1 MRFSNFKI
9 TFLEYTFLKNKIN
22 GVIFMNSKFRNAA
35 LGAAVFMSV
44 VGGASTL
51 EAAPITQNAPT
62 QGISSL
68 EMTGGAPEYSQSV
81 GGHVVDD
88 KFFKSPE
95 YLNSIKGF
103 QIDEKLMKK
112 NPALRGL
119 NGMIRIP
126 VDKTVVDW
134 NIKPDADGFTEISN
148 NDKAGR
154 FPGRLDK
161 VNTAFKEGIVNINDP
176 GTLTQ
181 KIFGN
186 KSLLLMHIEKHNQD
200 TWRNGGFSYNY
211 TVKNTLKGNVD
222 VTVTHGDYWKPH
234 SDFKDYKPSC
244 LTPEEYV
251 NFKTVFPEGF
261 TERNAALVPYFAQS
275 NRNFRYYYLSDT
287 PDITEKEYKGIRRFN
302 PRAFNDNNPVS
313 KALRDQ
319 FGIDSV
325 EQSKAASGVKQ
336 VAYEFTS
343 QSPEAKTLSPVGQTT
358 HDETIHIPAVG
369 GKNEHLAARGAK
381 IAAMLQLKKEG
392 KNGYVDKVTCLGP
405 NGDGTYKFD
414 VSCKVYDTANT
425 AIRNMSFDK
434 DGLMQTNGIYNVPFQ
449 NDDVASMVDQNR
461 PMTASE
467 IDGMVTHL
475 DQSDIELLQSVQAE
489 QKARD
494 MLTISESTEY
504 GPFGLDDFSFVPGKD
519 GRGTASL
526 EYVLP
531 QNAGYSEQ
539 EAADYGFS
547 ATKDYLGSQGRLTA
561 DSNIS
566 VADVTRLNDGDL
578 VVEVD
583 ATNIVPKMSK
593 SYDLEDAKG
602 TKAAP
607 TMSTSYDFEDV
618 KGIKV
623 PEPFSIKD
631 VMSKSE
637 ELVKSTADLASA
649 KVSEKVAGV
658 ALNEHMSTYVNGGSS
673 FFDKIKTKMAVMS
686 EFGSI
691 EKLNEQTNKLSDRAA
706 DAVRNTSKASQAF
719 DKSVDSL
726 RQSVAETCSNDPKVM
741 KSFERFASDA
751 NAFKYAVNEG
761 TDKNTRSAQKQ
772 MKESYK
778 AFQGELKNYGKS
790 YELNRE
796 TIRRDD
802 ELSKAPSIIRPGM
815 TDKQVCQV
823 LLNKEMSGGAASL
836 SEAEKAV
843 MPELIKRFG
852 SDSKGNIDVEKGIQ
866 RTSAALNGVSSNHI
880 TNDSKAEVYAVA
892 KGIESKLNVS
902 TNAKADISKA
912 NSVSKPSRG
921 RDEGNTL

>member
-1 MRFSNFKI
+1 
-9 TFLEYTFLKNKIN
+9 
-22 GVIFMNSKFRNAA
+22 MNSKFRNAA
-35 LGAAVFMSV
+35 LGAAVMMSV
-44 VGGASTL
+44 AAGASTL
-51 EAAPITQNAPT
+51 EAAPVTQNAPT
-62 QGISSL
+62 QGISSY
-68 EMTGGAPEYSQSV
+68 EMTGGAPEYSQSI
-81 GGHVVDD
+81 GGKAVDD
-88 KFFKSPE
+88 KFFKSAE

-103 QIDEKLMKK
+103 RIDQKILDK

-126 VDKTVVDW
+126 VDKTIKDW
-134 NIKPDADGFTEISN
+134 NIKVDAEGFTEIGN
-148 NDKAGR
+148 NTKAPR
-154 FPGRLDK
+154 FPGRLDD
-161 VNTAFKEGIVNINDP
+161 VNNAFKQGLVNINDP
-176 GTLTQ
+176 GTFTQ
-181 KIFGN
+181 KIFHN
-186 KSLLLMHIEKHNQD
+186 KSILLMHIEKHNQD
-200 TWRNGGFSYNY
+200 TWRKGGFSYNY
-211 TVKNTLKGNVD
+211 TMRNTLDGNVD
-222 VTVTHGDYWKPH
+222 PTVTHGEYWKPH

-244 LTPEEYV
+244 LTKEEYAD
-251 NFKTVFPEGF
+251 FKSVFPEGL
-261 TERNAALVPYFAQS
+261 TERNASLVPYFAQS
-275 NRNFRYYYLSDT
+275 NRNFRHYFLTDM
-287 PDITEKEYKGIRRFN
+287 PNITEKEFAKIREIN
-302 PRAFNDNNPVS
+302 LRAFNDNNPVS
-313 KALRDQ
+313 KALRNQ
-319 FGIDSV
+319 FGMDFV
-325 EQSKAASGVKQ
+325 EQSKTASMVKQ
-336 VAYEFTS
+336 VAFEAAS
-343 QSPEAKTLSPVGQTT
+343 QSPKAEMLSPVAQTT
-358 HDETIHIPAVG
+358 RDETIHIPAFG
-369 GKNEHLAARGAK
+369 GKNEHLAARGAR

-392 KNGYVDKVTCLGP
+392 KNGYVDKVTCLGS

-434 DGLMQTNGIYNVPFQ
+434 DGLMQTNGIYNVHFQ

-461 PMTASE
+461 PMTAAE
-467 IDGMVTHL
+467 IDGRVSHL
-475 DQSDIELLQSVQAE
+475 DQSDIELIQSVQAE

-539 EAADYGFS
+539 EASDYGLS
-547 ATKDYLGSQGRLTA
+547 ATKDYLDSQGRLTA

-583 ATNIVPKMSK
+583 ATNIAPKMSK
-593 SYDLEDAKG
+593 SYDL
-602 TKAAP
+602 
-607 TMSTSYDFEDV
+607 EDV

-637 ELVKSTADLASA
+637 DLVKSTADLASA

-673 FFDKIKTKMAVMS
+673 LFDKIKTKMAVMS
-686 EFGSI
+686 EFGST

-726 RQSVAETCSNDPKVM
+726 RQSVAETCNNDPKVM

-866 RTSAALNGVSSNHI
+866 RTSVALNGVSSNHI
-880 TNDSKAEVYAVA
+880 TNDSKAEVHAVA
-892 KGIESKLNVS
+892 KGIESKLNAS

-921 RDEGNTL
+921 RDEENTL

>member
-1 MRFSNFKI
+1 
-9 TFLEYTFLKNKIN
+9 
-22 GVIFMNSKFRNAA
+22 MNNKFRNAA

-44 VGGASTL
+44 VGGASAL

-88 KFFKSPE
+88 KFFKSAE

-103 QIDEKLMKK
+103 QIDQKILKE

-126 VDKTVVDW
+126 VDKTIKDW
-134 NIKPDADGFTEISN
+134 DIKAGANGFTEISN
-148 NDKAGR
+148 NSKAPR
-154 FPGRLDK
+154 FPGRLDDVNNAFRDGK
-161 VNTAFKEGIVNINDP
+161 VNIDDP
-176 GTLTQ
+176 GTFTQ
-181 KIFGN
+181 KIFHN
-186 KSLLLMHIEKHNQD
+186 KSILLMHIEKHNQD
-200 TWRNGGFSYNY
+200 TWIKGGFSYNY
-211 TVKNTLKGNVD
+211 TMRNTLDGNVD
-222 VTVTHGDYWKPH
+222 PTVSHGEYWKPH
-234 SDFKDYKPSC
+234 SDFRDYKPSC
-244 LTPEEYV
+244 LTQAEYR

-275 NRNFRYYYLSDT
+275 NRNFRRYYLTDM
-287 PDITEKEYKGIRRFN
+287 PNITVDEFTKIREFN

-358 HDETIHIPAVG
+358 HDETIHIPAFG
-369 GKNEHLAARGAK
+369 GKNEHLAARGAR

-449 NDDVASMVDQNR
+449 NDDVASIVDQNR

-475 DQSDIELLQSVQAE
+475 DQSDIELLKSVQAE

-539 EAADYGFS
+539 EAADYGLS

-566 VADVTRLNDGDL
+566 VADVTCLNDGDL

-583 ATNIVPKMSK
+583 ATNIAPKMFK
-593 SYDLEDAKG
+593 SYDLEDVKG
-602 TKAAP
+602 T
-607 TMSTSYDFEDV
+607 
-618 KGIKV
+618 KV

-637 ELVKSTADLASA
+637 DLVKSTANLASA

-880 TNDSKAEVYAVA
+880 TNDSKAEVHAAA
-892 KGIESKLNVS
+892 KGIESKLNAASNV
-902 TNAKADISKA
+902 KADINKFNSASK
-912 NSVSKPSRG
+912 SSRG

>member
-1 MRFSNFKI
+1 
-9 TFLEYTFLKNKIN
+9 
-22 GVIFMNSKFRNAA
+22 MNNKFRNAA

-44 VGGASTL
+44 VGGASAL

-81 GGHVVDD
+81 GGYAVDD
-88 KFFKSPE
+88 KFFKSAE

-103 QIDEKLMKK
+103 QIDQKILKE

-126 VDKTVVDW
+126 VDKTIKDW
-134 NIKPDADGFTEISN
+134 DIKAGANGFTEISN
-148 NDKAGR
+148 NTKAPR
-154 FPGRLDK
+154 FPGRLDYVNNAFRDGK
-161 VNTAFKEGIVNINDP
+161 VNIDDP
-176 GTLTQ
+176 GTFTQ
-181 KIFGN
+181 KIFHN
-186 KSLLLMHIEKHNQD
+186 KSILLMHIEKHNQD
-200 TWRNGGFSYNY
+200 TWIKGGFSYNY
-211 TVKNTLKGNVD
+211 TMRNTLDGNVD
-222 VTVTHGDYWKPH
+222 PTVSHGEYWKPH
-234 SDFKDYKPSC
+234 SDFRDYKPSC
-244 LTPEEYV
+244 LTQAEYR

-275 NRNFRYYYLSDT
+275 NRNFRRYYLTDM
-287 PDITEKEYKGIRRFN
+287 PNITVDEFTKIREFN

-358 HDETIHIPAVG
+358 HDETIHIPAFG
-369 GKNEHLAARGAK
+369 GKNEHLAARGAR

-434 DGLMQTNGIYNVPFQ
+434 GGLMQTNGIYNVPFQ
-449 NDDVASMVDQNR
+449 NDDVASIVDQNR

-475 DQSDIELLQSVQAE
+475 DQSDIELLQSFQAE

-539 EAADYGFS
+539 EAADYGLS
-547 ATKDYLGSQGRLTA
+547 ATKDYLGSQGRLTT

-578 VVEVD
+578 IVEVD
-583 ATNIVPKMSK
+583 ATNIAPKMSK
-593 SYDLEDAKG
+593 SYDLEDVKG
-602 TKAAP
+602 T
-607 TMSTSYDFEDV
+607 
-618 KGIKV
+618 KV
-623 PEPFSIKD
+623 PEPFSIKE

-637 ELVKSTADLASA
+637 DLVKSTANLASA
-649 KVSEKVAGV
+649 KVSEKAAGV

-686 EFGSI
+686 EFGST

-751 NAFKYAVNEG
+751 NAYKYAVNEG
-761 TDKNTRSAQKQ
+761 IDKNTRSAQKQ

-778 AFQGELKNYGKS
+778 AFQGELKNYGES

-796 TIRRDD
+796 TIKRDD
-802 ELSKAPSIIRPGM
+802 EISKAPSIIRLGM
-815 TDKQVCQV
+815 SDKQICQV

-836 SEAEKAV
+836 SEAEKIV
-843 MPELIKRFG
+843 TPELIKRFG
-852 SDSKGNIDVEKGIQ
+852 SDGKGNIDVEKGIQ
-866 RTSAALNGVSSNHI
+866 RTSAALNGVSSNYI
-880 TNDSKAEVYAVA
+880 TNDSKGEVHAA
-892 KGIESKLNVS
+892 ARGIESKLNATSNV
-902 TNAKADISKA
+902 KADISKV
-912 NSVSKPSRG
+912 NSASKSSRSKS
-921 RDEGNTL
+921 EENTL

>member
-1 MRFSNFKI
+1 
-9 TFLEYTFLKNKIN
+9 
-22 GVIFMNSKFRNAA
+22 MNNKFRNAA

-44 VGGASTL
+44 VGGASAL

-68 EMTGGAPEYSQSV
+68 EMTGGNSFEFSQSV
-81 GGHVVDD
+81 GGHAVDD
-88 KFFKSPE
+88 KFFKSAE

-103 QIDEKLMKK
+103 QIDQKILKK

-126 VDKTVVDW
+126 VDKTIKDW
-134 NIKPDADGFTEISN
+134 DIKVGAKGFTQLSN
-148 NDKAGR
+148 NDKDDR
-154 FPGRLDK
+154 FPARLDM
-161 VNTAFKEGIVNINDP
+161 VNDAFKQGLVDINNP

-181 KIFGN
+181 GIFHN
-186 KSLLLMHIEKHNQD
+186 KSILLMHIEKYNQD
-200 TWRNGGFSYNY
+200 TWKNGGFSYNY
-211 TVKNTLKGNVD
+211 TVRNLTNDNVD
-222 VTVTHGDYWKPH
+222 VTVTKGEYWKPH

-244 LTPEEYV
+244 LTKEEYAD
-251 NFKTVFPEGF
+251 FKSVFPEGL
-261 TERNAALVPYFAQS
+261 TERNASLIPYFAQS
-275 NRNFRYYYLSDT
+275 NRNFRHYFLTDMPNISQ
-287 PDITEKEYKGIRRFN
+287 KEFAKIREIN
-302 PRAFNDNNPVS
+302 LRAFNDNNPVS
-313 KALRDQ
+313 KALRNQ
-319 FGIDSV
+319 FGMDFV
-325 EQSKAASGVKQ
+325 EQSKTASMVKQ
-336 VAYEFTS
+336 VAFEAFP
-343 QSPEAKTLSPVGQTT
+343 QSPEAKMLSPVAQTT
-358 HDETIHIPAVG
+358 HDETIHIPAFG
-369 GKNEHLAARGAK
+369 GKNEHLAARGAR
-381 IAAMLQLKKEG
+381 IAAMLQLKEEG

-425 AIRNMSFDK
+425 AIRKMSFDK

-461 PMTASE
+461 PMTAAE
-467 IDGMVTHL
+467 IDGRVSHL
-475 DQSDIELLQSVQAE
+475 DQSDIELIQSVQAE

-539 EAADYGFS
+539 EASDYGLS
-547 ATKDYLGSQGRLTA
+547 ATKDYLDSQGRLTA

-583 ATNIVPKMSK
+583 ATNIAPKMFK
-593 SYDLEDAKG
+593 SYDLEDVKG
-602 TKAAP
+602 T
-607 TMSTSYDFEDV
+607 
-618 KGIKV
+618 KV

-637 ELVKSTADLASA
+637 DLVKSTANLASA

-726 RQSVAETCSNDPKVM
+726 RQSVAEACSNDPKVM

-852 SDSKGNIDVEKGIQ
+852 SNSKGNIDVEKGIQ

-880 TNDSKAEVYAVA
+880 TNDSKAEVHAVA
-892 KGIESKLNVS
+892 KGIEFKLNAS

-912 NSVSKPSRG
+912 NSVSKSSRG
-921 RDEGNTL
+921 RDEGNMR

>member
-22 GVIFMNSKFRNAA
+22 EVIFMNSKFRNAA

-44 VGGASTL
+44 VGGASAL
-51 EAAPITQNAPT
+51 EAAPITQNAPS
-62 QGISSL
+62 QGISSF

-81 GGHVVDD
+81 GGYVVDD

-126 VDKTVVDW
+126 VDKTIKDW
-134 NIKPDADGFTEISN
+134 NIKVGAKGFTQLSN
-148 NDKAGR
+148 NDKDDR
-154 FPGRLDK
+154 FPARLDM
-161 VNTAFKEGIVNINDP
+161 VNDAFKQGLVDINNP

-181 KIFGN
+181 KIFHN
-186 KSLLLMHIEKHNQD
+186 KSILLMHIEKYNQD
-200 TWRNGGFSYNY
+200 TWKNGGFSYNY
-211 TVKNTLKGNVD
+211 TVRNLTDDNVD
-222 VTVTHGDYWKPH
+222 VTVTKGEYWKPH

-244 LTPEEYV
+244 LTKEEYAD
-251 NFKTVFPEGF
+251 FKSVFSEGL
-261 TERNAALVPYFAQS
+261 TERNASLIPYFAQS
-275 NRNFRYYYLSDT
+275 NRNFRHYYLTDV
-287 PDITEKEYKGIRRFN
+287 PNITDDEFKKIREIN

-313 KALRDQ
+313 KALRNQ

-343 QSPEAKTLSPVGQTT
+343 QSPEAKMLSSVGQTT
-358 HDETIHIPAVG
+358 HDETIHIPAFG
-369 GKNEHLAARGAK
+369 GKNEHLAARGAR

-449 NDDVASMVDQNR
+449 NDDVASIVDQNR
-461 PMTASE
+461 PMMASE

-475 DQSDIELLQSVQAE
+475 DQSDIELIQSAQAE

-583 ATNIVPKMSK
+583 ATNIAPKMFK
-593 SYDLEDAKG
+593 SYDLEDVKG
-602 TKAAP
+602 T
-607 TMSTSYDFEDV
+607 
-618 KGIKV
+618 KV

-637 ELVKSTADLASA
+637 DLVKSTANLASA

-751 NAFKYAVNEG
+751 NAYKYAVNEG

-880 TNDSKAEVYAVA
+880 TNDSKAEVHAAA
-892 KGIESKLNVS
+892 KGIESKLNAASNV
-902 TNAKADISKA
+902 KADISKV
-912 NSVSKPSRG
+912 NSASKSSRG

>member
-1 MRFSNFKI
+1 
-9 TFLEYTFLKNKIN
+9 
-22 GVIFMNSKFRNAA
+22 MNNKFRNAA

-44 VGGASTL
+44 VGGASAL

-88 KFFKSPE
+88 KFFKSAE

-103 QIDEKLMKK
+103 QIDQKILKE

-126 VDKTVVDW
+126 VDKTIKDW
-134 NIKPDADGFTEISN
+134 DIKAGANGFTEISN
-148 NDKAGR
+148 NSKAPR
-154 FPGRLDK
+154 FPGRLDDVNNAFRDGK
-161 VNTAFKEGIVNINDP
+161 VNIDDP
-176 GTLTQ
+176 GTFTQ
-181 KIFGN
+181 KIFHN
-186 KSLLLMHIEKHNQD
+186 KSILLMHIEKHNQD
-200 TWRNGGFSYNY
+200 TWIKGGFSYNY
-211 TVKNTLKGNVD
+211 TMRNTLDGNVD
-222 VTVTHGDYWKPH
+222 PTVSHGEYWKPH
-234 SDFKDYKPSC
+234 SDFRDYKPSC
-244 LTPEEYV
+244 LTQAEYR

-275 NRNFRYYYLSDT
+275 NRNFRRYYLTDM
-287 PDITEKEYKGIRRFN
+287 PNITVDEFTKIREFN

-319 FGIDSV
+319 FGIDAV

-358 HDETIHIPAVG
+358 HDETIHIPAFG
-369 GKNEHLAARGAK
+369 GKNEHLAARGAR

-392 KNGYVDKVTCLGP
+392 KNGYVDKVTCLGS

-425 AIRNMSFDK
+425 AIRKMSFDK
-434 DGLMQTNGIYNVPFQ
+434 DGLMQTIGIYNIPFQ
-449 NDDVASMVDQNR
+449 NDDVAGMVDQNKS
-461 PMTASE
+461 MTAAE
-467 IDGMVTHL
+467 IDGTVTHL
-475 DQSDIELLQSVQAE
+475 DQSDIELLQSIQAE

-494 MLTISESTEY
+494 MLSVSESTEY
-504 GPFGLDDFSFVPGKD
+504 GPFGLDDFTFAPGKD

-539 EAADYGFS
+539 KAADYGLS
-547 ATKDYLGSQGRLTA
+547 ATKDYLDSQGRLTA

-566 VADVTRLNDGDL
+566 VADVTRLTDGDL
-578 VVEVD
+578 VVDVD
-583 ATNIVPKMSK
+583 ATNVTPKMSK
-593 SYDLEDAKG
+593 SYDLEDVK
-602 TKAAP
+602 
-607 TMSTSYDFEDV
+607 ST
-618 KGIKV
+618 KV

-637 ELVKSTADLASA
+637 DLVKSTADLASA

-673 FFDKIKTKMAVMS
+673 LFDKIKTKMAVMS
-686 EFGSI
+686 EFGST

-726 RQSVAETCSNDPKVM
+726 RQSVAETCNNDPKVM
-741 KSFERFASDA
+741 KSFDRFASDA

-772 MKESYK
+772 MKESFK
-778 AFQGELKNYGKS
+778 DFQGELKNYGKS
-790 YELNRE
+790 YEINRE

-815 TDKQVCQV
+815 SDKQICQV
-823 LLNKEMSGGAASL
+823 LLNKEMSGGAVSL
-836 SEAEKAV
+836 SEAEKIV
-843 MPELIKRFG
+843 TPELIKRFG
-852 SDSKGNIDVEKGIQ
+852 SDGKGNIDVEKGIQ
-866 RTSAALNGVSSNHI
+866 RTSAAFNGVSSNHI
-880 TNDSKAEVYAVA
+880 TNDSKAEVHAA
-892 KGIESKLNVS
+892 ARGIESKF
-902 TNAKADISKA
+902 NATSNIKADISKV
-912 NSVSKPSRG
+912 NSASKSSRG
-921 RDEGNTL
+921 RDEENMR